1 MATLTNQWYTNKA
14 EWSNTLPFASPESDF
29 TASDRFTQALS
40 ASREG
45 PNWSGLFSFASP
57 ESDFVGMKTR
67 EDKEENRAS
76 WSESLSYASPE
87 ADFSFQDKGESSKSA
102 EFFEPFILSL
112 SLLASPETAI
122 GVVHYGEMLDDTTK
136 RQLLEHMRQQESLP
150 KTLSEALADPRPIVV
165 TSPASPFDIVDVN
178 EAWVGLCGY
187 SREESVN
194 QNLGDLLQ
202 GPETSVRVARDM
214 ISRLKR
220 EHHSEALITNYT
232 KSGRKFQN
240 HVKVG
245 LLSTDDGADLFFVGV
260 LEEIGTRGVPD
271 VHLR

>member
-1 MATLTNQWYTNKA
+1 MATLTHQWYINKA
-14 EWSNTLPFASPESDF
+14 EWSNTLPFASPKSDV
-29 TASDRFTQALS
+29 TASDRFTQTVS
-40 ASREG
+40 ASREI

-67 EDKEENRAS
+67 EDKEENRTS

-87 ADFSFQDKGESSKSA
+87 ADFTFQDKGESSKPADS
-102 EFFEPFILSL
+102 FEPFMRSF
-112 SLLASPETAI
+112 SLLASPETAL
-122 GVVHYGEMLDDTTK
+122 GGFHYGEMLDDTTK
-136 RQLLEHMRQQESLP
+136 RQLLEHMSQQESLP

-165 TSPASPFDIVDVN
+165 TSSASPFDIVDVN

-187 SREESVN
+187 SREEAVN
-194 QNLGDLLQ
+194 RNLGDLLQ

-240 HVKVG
+240 RVKVG
-245 LLSTDDGADLFFVGV
+245 LLSTDDGTDCFIVGV
-260 LEEIGTRGVPD
+260 LEEVEKEGSPMSM
-271 VHLR
+271 